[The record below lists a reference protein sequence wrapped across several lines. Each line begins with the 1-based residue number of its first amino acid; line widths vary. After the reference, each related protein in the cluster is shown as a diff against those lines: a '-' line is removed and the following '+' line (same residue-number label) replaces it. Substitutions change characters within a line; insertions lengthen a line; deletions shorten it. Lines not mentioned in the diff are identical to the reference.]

1 MKVIYKILL
10 LLLFIG
16 VLAGLFLLSSPKSD
30 NKTKVQKLG
39 ENHFAGP
46 FKVQVVINP
55 EQAKVGNNQVQ
66 ILLLNKDDEPVINAK
81 IKAVAEMPAMGS
93 MPTMYAP
100 AEISNEK
107 TGLYQGQFE
116 LPMMGAW
123 PLTLNI
129 DAGAQGQ
136 AEISFDMSTSRK
148 GLTLSSAT
156 PSTFARAEN
165 TEKRSTE
172 LQPKAFTIDAY
183 RRQLIG
189 MRTEEVTCIQMVKT
203 LQASAIVTYDETRL
217 TDINLKFDGWIEQLN
232 ADFVGKKVA
241 KGEPLLS
248 VYSPDLISLQD
259 EYLQSLQRHQ
269 AGLKSAT
276 ARRLTLLDINPRQI
290 RAIEKRGRAIDALPI
305 LSTINGTI
313 IEKHIVT
320 GSAFKAGT
328 KLLTLA
334 DLSSV
339 WVEGEIYAKDLPN
352 VTIGMGAHVF
362 VDDKTDNPLSGT
374 VSFID
379 PVLNNATRTARV
391 RVQLANPDGLLR
403 PEQYVRL
410 QLQLELGPRLV
421 VPREAVIFSGKNRI
435 VFLDLGEGRLQAR
448 EITTGESNDGFI
460 EVLDGLN
467 HGDLIVSSG
476 NFLIASESKMKSG
489 TEQW

>member
-1 MKVIYKILL
+1 MKAIYKILL

-16 VLAGLFLLSSPKSD
+16 VLAGLLLWSSPKSD
-30 NKTKVQKLG
+30 NKPSVKNIG
-39 ENHFAGP
+39 ENYFAGS

-55 EQAKVGNNQVQ
+55 EQPKVGNNHVQ
-66 ILLLNKDDEPVINAK
+66 ILLLNKDDKPVTNAS

-100 AEISNEK
+100 AEISNEQM
-107 TGLYQGQFE
+107 GLYQGQFK

-148 GLTLSSAT
+148 GLTFSSAT
-156 PSTFARAEN
+156 PSTFAVAEN
-165 TEKRSTE
+165 TAKHSSKLPAKT
-172 LQPKAFTIDAY
+172 FTIDKY

-189 MRTEEVTCIQMVKT
+189 VRTEEVTCIQMIKT
-203 LQASAIVTYDETRL
+203 LQASAIVTYDETKL

-232 ADFVGKKVA
+232 ADFVGKQVL
-241 KGEPLLS
+241 KGQPLFS

-269 AGLKSAT
+269 AGLKTAT
-276 ARRLTLLDINPRQI
+276 MRRLTLLDISSTQI
-290 RAIEKRGRAIDALPI
+290 RTIKKRGRAIDALPI
-305 LSTINGTI
+305 LSPMNGTI
-313 IEKHIVT
+313 IKKHIVT

-339 WVEGEIYAKDLPN
+339 WVEGEIYAKDLPSIK
-352 VTIGMGAHVF
+352 IGMGAHVF
-362 VDDKTDNPLSGT
+362 LDDKTAKPLSGT

-379 PVLNNATRTARV
+379 PVLNNATKTARV
-391 RVQLANPDGLLR
+391 RVQLDNPEGLLR

-410 QLQLELGPRLV
+410 QLQLELGTRLV
-421 VPREAVIFSGKNRI
+421 VPREAVVYSGKNRI

-448 EITTGESNDGFI
+448 KITTGESNDDFI
-460 EVLDGLN
+460 EVINGLN

>member
-1 MKVIYKILL
+1 MKAIYKILL

-30 NKTKVQKLG
+30 NKPSVQNIG

-55 EQAKVGNNQVQ
+55 EQPKVGNNHVQ
-66 ILLLNKDDEPVINAK
+66 ILLFNKDDEPVINAK

-129 DAGAQGQ
+129 DAGVQGQ

-148 GLTLSSAT
+148 GLTFSSAT

-165 TEKRSTE
+165 TEKRSTK
-172 LQPKAFTIDAY
+172 LQPKTFTIDAY

-189 MRTEEVTCIQMVKT
+189 VRTEEVTCIQMIKT

-232 ADFVGKKVA
+232 ADFVGKKVL
-241 KGEPLLS
+241 KGEPLFS

-269 AGLKSAT
+269 AGIKTAT
-276 ARRLTLLDINPRQI
+276 VRRLTLLDINPRQI
-290 RAIEKRGRAIDALPI
+290 RTIAKRGRAIDALPI
-305 LSTINGTI
+305 LSPMNGTV

-339 WVEGEIYAKDLPN
+339 WVEGEIYAKDLPSI
-352 VTIGMGAHVF
+352 TIGMSAQVF
-362 VDDKTDNPLSGT
+362 VDDKTDQPLLGT
-374 VSFID
+374 VSFIE

-391 RVQLANPDGLLR
+391 RVQLDNPAGLLR

-421 VPREAVIFSGKNRI
+421 VPREAVVFSGKNRI

-448 EITTGESNDGFI
+448 KITTGDSNGNFI

>member
-1 MKVIYKILL
+1 MKAIYKILL
-10 LLLFIG
+10 LLPFIG
-16 VLAGLFLLSSPKSD
+16 VLAGLFLFSSPKSD
-30 NKTKVQKLG
+30 NQTHVQNIG

-46 FKVQVVINP
+46 FKVQVIINP
-55 EQAKVGNNQVQ
+55 EQPKVGNNHVQ
-66 ILLLNKDDEPVINAK
+66 ILLLNKDDKPVTNAV

-100 AEISNEK
+100 AEISNEQS
-107 TGLYQGQFE
+107 GLYQGQFE

-136 AEISFDMSTSRK
+136 AEISFDMGTSRK
-148 GLTLSSAT
+148 GLIFSSAT
-156 PSTFARAEN
+156 PSTFAVAGN
-165 TEKRSTE
+165 TAKRSTE
-172 LQPKAFTIDAY
+172 LQAKTLTIDAY

-189 MRTEEVTCIQMVKT
+189 VRTEEVTCIQMIKT

-232 ADFVGKKVA
+232 ADFIGKKVA
-241 KGEPLLS
+241 KGEPLFS

-269 AGLKSAT
+269 AGLKTAT

-290 RAIEKRGRAIDALPI
+290 RTIAKRGRAIDALPI
-305 LSTINGTI
+305 LSPINGTI
-313 IEKHIVT
+313 IEKHIVI

-339 WVEGEIYAKDLPN
+339 WVEGEIYAEDLPHIS
-352 VTIGMGAHVF
+352 IGMSAQVF
-362 VDDKTDNPLSGT
+362 VDDKTAQPLSGT
-374 VSFID
+374 VSFIE

-391 RVQLANPDGLLR
+391 RVQLANPGGLLR

-448 EITTGESNDGFI
+448 KITTGESNENFI
-460 EVLDGLN
+460 EVLDGLA
-467 HGDLIVSSG
+467 HGELIVSSG
-476 NFLIASESKMKSG
+476 NFLIASESKIKSG

>member
-1 MKVIYKILL
+1 MKAIYKLL
-10 LLLFIG
+10 LLLIFIG
-16 VLAGLFLLSSPKSD
+16 VLAGLLLLPSPKSD
-30 NKTKVQKLG
+30 NKTKVQNIS

-46 FKVQVVINP
+46 FKVQVAINP
-55 EQAKVGNNQVQ
+55 EQAKVGNNHVQ
-66 ILLLNKDDEPVINAK
+66 ILLLNKDDKPVTNAV

-100 AEISNEK
+100 AEISNEQM
-107 TGLYQGQFE
+107 GLYQGQFE

-136 AEISFDMSTSRK
+136 AEISFDMGTSRK
-148 GLTLSSAT
+148 GLTFSSAT
-156 PSTFARAEN
+156 PSTFAVTGN

-172 LQPKAFTIDAY
+172 LQAKTFTIDAY

-189 MRTEEVTCIQMVKT
+189 VRTEEVTCIQMIKT

-232 ADFVGKKVA
+232 ADFIGKQVL
-241 KGEPLLS
+241 KGQPLFS

-269 AGLKSAT
+269 AGLKTAT
-276 ARRLTLLDINPRQI
+276 MRRLSLLDISQTQM
-290 RAIEKRGRAIDALPI
+290 RAIKKRGRAIDALPI
-305 LSTINGTI
+305 LSPMNGI
-313 IEKHIVT
+313 IIKKNIVT

-339 WVEGEIYAKDLPN
+339 WVEGEFYAEDLAN
-352 VTIGMGAHVF
+352 ISIGMSAHVF
-362 VDDKTDNPLSGT
+362 VDDKTDTPLLGK
-374 VSFID
+374 VSFIE

-391 RVQLANPDGLLR
+391 RVQLDNQEGLLR

-410 QLQLELGPRLV
+410 QLQLELGTRLV
-421 VPREAVIFSGKNRI
+421 VPREAVVFSGKNRI
-435 VFLDLGEGRLQAR
+435 VFLDLGEGLLQAR
-448 EITTGESNDGFI
+448 KITTGESNENFI
-460 EVLDGLN
+460 EVLDGLV

>member
-1 MKVIYKILL
+1 MKAIYKILL

-16 VLAGLFLLSSPKSD
+16 ILAGAFLLSSPKSD
-30 NKTKVQKLG
+30 NKTKAQKLS
-39 ENHFAGP
+39 ENYFAGP

-55 EQAKVGNNQVQ
+55 EQPKVGNNQVQ
-66 ILLLNKDDEPVINAK
+66 ILLFNRDDKPITNAT

-100 AEISNEK
+100 AEISNEQ
-107 TGLYQGQFE
+107 TGLYQGQFK

-123 PLTLNI
+123 PLTLTI

-136 AEISFDMSTSRK
+136 AEISFDMGTSRK
-148 GLTLSSAT
+148 GLTFSSST
-156 PSTFARAEN
+156 PSTFAV
-165 TEKRSTE
+165 TKDVKKRSSE
-172 LQPKAFTIDAY
+172 LQSKFLTIDAY

-189 MRTEEVTCIQMVKT
+189 VRTEEVTCIQMIKT
-203 LQASAIVTYDETRL
+203 LQANAIVTYDETRL

-232 ADFVGKKVA
+232 ADFVGKQVA
-241 KGEPLLS
+241 KGEPLFS
-248 VYSPDLISLQD
+248 IYSPDLISLQD

-269 AGLKSAT
+269 PGLKTAT

-290 RAIEKRGRAIDALPI
+290 RTIEKRGRAIDALPI
-305 LSTINGTI
+305 LSPINGTI

-352 VTIGMGAHVF
+352 ITIGMSAHVF
-362 VDDKTDNPLSGT
+362 VDDKAGNPLSGT
-374 VSFID
+374 VSFIE

-448 EITTGESNDGFI
+448 KITTGESNENFI
-460 EVLDGLN
+460 EVLNGLV
-467 HGDLIVSSG
+467 HGDLIISSG

-489 TEQW
+489 TKQW